1 MRAPAIAVF
10 LPVFFFAAASAQP
23 ASAPTQFQSVAS
35 QIDDAI
41 ASGEAP
47 SLALAVIA
55 DGEISWMHAA
65 GWADIAARSPAT
77 PDTIY
82 RIGSVS
88 KSITATAAAIAA
100 RNGVID
106 LSRPLH
112 RAGRGL
118 RGISLTDLLNMRAGL
133 LQAVY
138 YRGRGGDSLDIA
150 PDQFDRTFAV
160 TAPSA
165 RARHAYSNMG
175 PQLVANAVAE
185 AAGEPFASYARRT
198 LLEPLGMT
206 HTFSRFGEAPAHLRA
221 RSYRSGLTAFD
232 PEFEIEPAAGA
243 GWVSSLSDLTRYAR
257 FHLGE
262 RAETVALD
270 LDLRALHEPAAGG
283 HYVFGWGALT
293 SGPFT
298 IWLSDGEV
306 NGGRAVILLAPAQR
320 AGVIALTNGAYD
332 LWPVVLSA
340 MERAAPGF
348 AQAFEESV
356 GRVESDLQRAAV
368 AAHPSQAAWS
378 AHGTVR
384 IGGRSVRLRLIHAED
399 GALRIALG
407 AADFAAGVAADPEDG
422 FLRWSMAC
430 PSLLPACA
438 QGADATLVLTRAGA
452 RSLEGA
458 IVVESRLGLFPYA
471 VRARAR

>member
-1 MRAPAIAVF
+1 
-10 LPVFFFAAASAQP
+10 
-23 ASAPTQFQSVAS
+23 
-35 QIDDAI
+35 
-41 ASGEAP
+41 
-47 SLALAVIA
+47 
-55 DGEISWMHAA
+55 
-65 GWADIAARSPAT
+65 
-77 PDTIY
+77 
-82 RIGSVS
+82 
-88 KSITATAAAIAA
+88 
-100 RNGVID
+100 
-106 LSRPLH
+106 
-112 RAGRGL
+112 
-118 RGISLTDLLNMRAGL
+118 
-133 LQAVY
+133 
-138 YRGRGGDSLDIA
+138 
-150 PDQFDRTFAV
+150 
-160 TAPSA
+160 
-165 RARHAYSNMG
+165 
-175 PQLVANAVAE
+175 
-185 AAGEPFASYARRT
+185 
-198 LLEPLGMT
+198 
-206 HTFSRFGEAPAHLRA
+206 
-221 RSYRSGLTAFD
+221 
-232 PEFEIEPAAGA
+232 
-243 GWVSSLSDLTRYAR
+243 
-257 FHLGE
+257 
-262 RAETVALD
+262 
-270 LDLRALHEPAAGG
+270 
-283 HYVFGWGALT
+283 VFGWGALT